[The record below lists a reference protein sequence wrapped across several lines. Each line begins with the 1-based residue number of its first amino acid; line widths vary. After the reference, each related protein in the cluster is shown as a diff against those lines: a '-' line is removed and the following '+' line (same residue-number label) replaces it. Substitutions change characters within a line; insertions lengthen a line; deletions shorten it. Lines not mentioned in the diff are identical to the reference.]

1 MELFLQYLKH
11 RRKELFLVLMFF
23 VIFIITFALY
33 DIPLKAVL
41 YPAALCLLM
50 CIIFTIADFAR
61 VKKKHED
68 LTYVKAFSDII
79 SDKFPAAESVEGEDY
94 QRIIRM
100 LMDEHSETI
109 AKSNKEYMDM
119 VEYFSI
125 WAHQI
130 KTPIASMKLTLQN
143 EDSPLSRKLS
153 NQLLRIEQY
162 VEMVM
167 TFLRLNSES
176 TDYVIKEYDID
187 SIIRQA
193 LKKFS
198 GEFIERKLSLDYE
211 PLNVSAITDEK
222 WLSFVIEQVLSN
234 SLKYTPSG
242 SIRIAL
248 EAPQKLSISD
258 TGIGIAKEDLPR
270 VFQQGYTGYNGR
282 TDNKASGIG
291 LYLCKCICTKLGHNI
306 EIRSQVDKGT
316 TVTIDLSQQKPEI
329 E

>member
-1 MELFLQYLKH
+1 
-11 RRKELFLVLMFF
+11 
-23 VIFIITFALY
+23 
-33 DIPLKAVL
+33 
-41 YPAALCLLM
+41 
-50 CIIFTIADFAR
+50 
-61 VKKKHED
+61 
-68 LTYVKAFSDII
+68 
-79 SDKFPAAESVEGEDY
+79 
-94 QRIIRM
+94 M

-119 VEYFSI
+119 VEYYSI

-198 GEFIERKLSLDYE
+198 
-211 PLNVSAITDEK
+211 
-222 WLSFVIEQVLSN
+222 
-234 SLKYTPSG
+234 
-242 SIRIAL
+242 
-248 EAPQKLSISD
+248 
-258 TGIGIAKEDLPR
+258 
-270 VFQQGYTGYNGR
+270 
-282 TDNKASGIG
+282 
-291 LYLCKCICTKLGHNI
+291 
-306 EIRSQVDKGT
+306 
-316 TVTIDLSQQKPEI
+316 
-329 E
+329 